1 MHRFSHLSYFTGV
14 RNGRQRSP
22 NIAVEVEIL
31 KILPKNT
38 NKLVSTYVH
47 ICYSIQLCS
56 LIFRKKFCCK
66 KRSFSQQ
73 FQSTFKRI
81 VLLLLQKKEKFI
93 ANVVSI

>member
-38 NKLVSTYVH
+38 NKLVSMYLSV
-47 ICYSIQLCS
+47 IQFNCA
-56 LIFRKKFCCK
+56 
-66 KRSFSQQ
+66 
-73 FQSTFKRI
+73 
-81 VLLLLQKKEKFI
+81 V
-93 ANVVSI
+93 

>member
-38 NKLVSTYVH
+38 NKLVSMLLNSTV
-47 ICYSIQLCS
+47 Q
-56 LIFRKKFCCK
+56 FD
-66 KRSFSQQ
+66 FSQE
-73 FQSTFKRI
+73 I
-81 VLLLLQKKEKFI
+81 LL
-93 ANVVSI
+93 